1 MRESEGIMK
10 KKIKAIAIIVLLIAG
25 VIFLGHQIFSGNQ
38 KKLTLYGNVDIRDVG
53 LGFRVPGRVQDLKFE
68 EGDRVKKGDVM
79 AVLDKNPFQI
89 DLALAKA
96 EMEKAKAQLTNDEK
110 IYQRRSELIKTQ
122 DVSQQSLDDA
132 ISARDASLARL
143 EGAKATIDKAQTRLD
158 DTEIIAPNDGTVL
171 TRVREVGAIVAEGQ
185 LVYTVALD
193 KPVWVRTYV
202 AEPDLG
208 RIYPGQEA
216 TIVTD
221 SGGHYKGKIGFISPQ
236 AEFTP
241 KNVETK
247 QLRTDLVYRLRVII
261 DQPDEGLRQGMPVTV
276 KIKK

>member
-1 MRESEGIMK
+1 MRKSEGAMK
-10 KKIKAIAIIVLLIAG
+10 KKIKIVVAIGLLMVG
-25 VIFLGHQIFSGNQ
+25 VIFFFHQMFSSSQ
-38 KKLTLYGNVDIRDVG
+38 KTLTLYGNVDIRDVG
-53 LGFRVPGRVQDLKFE
+53 LGFRVAGRIQDLKFE
-68 EGDRVKKGDVM
+68 EGDRVKKGDIM

-89 DLALAKA
+89 DLALARA
-96 EMEKAKAQLTNDEK
+96 EMAQAKARLTNDEK

-132 ISARDASLARL
+132 ISARDASS
-143 EGAKATIDKAQTRLD
+143 AKSESAEATIDKAQTRLD

-185 LVYTVALD
+185 LVYTLALD

-202 AEPDLG
+202 AEADLG
-208 RIYPGQEA
+208 RIYPGQQA
-216 TIVTD
+216 TILTD
-221 SGGHYKGKIGFISPQ
+221 SGGHYEGKIGYISPQ

-261 DQPDEGLRQGMPVTV
+261 DRPDSGLRQGMPVTV
-276 KIKK
+276 KTKK